1 MIDGDIEAFACFCRC
16 LRGDLLVF
24 CLWLELS
31 GDPGSNDQPITGVCV
46 ACIGTQSRG
55 GNRVRVFPG
64 PRSVPAGI
72 QSAIPRRYSVLAPG
86 AWNGPYAELVWW
98 LEEPFVG
105 GPSQVLVR
113 KVRHFKC
120 EREFLRI

>member
-1 MIDGDIEAFACFCRC
+1 MIDDDIGAFACFCRC

-46 ACIGTQSRG
+46 ACIGTQSRW

-64 PRSVPAGI
+64 PRSVPASI
-72 QSAIPRRYSVLAPG
+72 QSAITYHKPDMSAGLLVHVCSSAPILG
-86 AWNGPYAELVWW
+86 ELSGDPGPNVPQITGG
-98 LEEPFVG
+98 EPV
-105 GPSQVLVR
+105 
-113 KVRHFKC
+113 
-120 EREFLRI
+120 